1 MFLFFQNTIMEASIQ
16 LPSSLFS
23 PKQKREVRATD
34 DSLYKLQ
41 LIAFRN
47 GKLFPAT
54 GNSTKLADDGK
65 RRTVVTPVIL
75 TKIGV
80 CGRSYPTVVGH
91 HSFIGWASFKKLI
104 FVLCCFNE
112 SLVKKDLAEFP
123 LVYKLAFNCLWS
135 LFEKYHCFPF
145 SPDGV
150 TVDTHHIPVNVT
162 LRRIAH
168 GADAVAAQW
177 DFDLLNGQGGW
188 KSDGCCILYSD
199 ENITTIQC
207 GSLGNYAVLM
217 VWPLLAWC
225 INTKYSNVFLCIIK
239 LKRRIY
245 FLT

>member
-1 MFLFFQNTIMEASIQ
+1 MCVCIFFQNTVMEASIQ

-23 PKQKREVRATD
+23 PKQKREVRAAD

-75 TKIGV
+75 TKIGL
-80 CGRSYPTVVGH
+80 CGRCYPTVAGH
-91 HSFIGWASFKKLI
+91 RGFIGCSSWKMLI
-104 FVLCCFNE
+104 SVLCCFNE
-112 SLVKKDLAEFP
+112 SLVQKDLTECP
-123 LVYKLAFNCLWS
+123 SVYKLAFNCLWR
-135 LFEKYHCFPF
+135 LFEKYRSLPF

-150 TVDTHHIPVNVT
+150 TTDTHHIPVNVT

-225 INTKYSNVFLCIIK
+225 INTKYSNGSMHN
-239 LKRRIY
+239 
-245 FLT
+245 